1 MNWVVGIIVLVV
13 IGYLLD
19 REIYF
24 YEGVHLG
31 PRVQAWLY
39 DRWAHKYDLGK
50 RGSQLHDDQML
61 AQPLLDATKDVQT
74 PFVLDFATGTGRFS
88 SALTSRPEFK
98 GHIIALDLSQGMLEQ
113 ASAKIA
119 GRVAEGVS
127 RPDGNRDDSNT
138 SAGFD
143 TTRDKHRGTTLRQ
156 AQDNAQPAGVH
167 VEFLRH
173 QSLPLPF
180 PDASFDVVCALE
192 VLELFPSMDEPLA
205 EFARVLRPGGVL
217 LTSRGTEASGRKAK
231 VKSTYEYGLLLFDN
245 KFENFEITPWWKL
258 FDRVI
263 AVKNGN
269 SDPVT
274 NHKLQDVL
282 QCSACG
288 QIQWERKENSLRCG
302 NCGRELTIT
311 KEGIVSN

>member
-1 MNWVVGIIVLVV
+1 MNWVIGIIVLVV

-39 DRWAHKYDLGK
+39 DRWSHKYDQGK

-61 AQPLLDATKDVQT
+61 AQPLLDATKDVQA
-74 PFVLDFATGTGRFS
+74 PFVLDFATGTGRLS
-88 SALTSRPEFK
+88 YALTSHPEFR

-119 GRVAEGVS
+119 GRV
-127 RPDGNRDDSNT
+127 
-138 SAGFD
+138 FD
-143 TTRDKHRGTTLRQ
+143 LSRDKHRGTTLRQ
-156 AQDNAQPAGVH
+156 AQDNTQPAGAH

-205 EFARVLRPGGVL
+205 EFARVLRPNGVL

-245 KFENFEITPWWKL
+245 QFENFEITPWWKL

-269 SDPVT
+269 SDPVP

-282 QCSACG
+282 KCSACG
-288 QIQWERKENSLRCG
+288 QIQWERKVNSLRCG

-311 KEGIVSN
+311 KDGIVSN

>member
-1 MNWVVGIIVLVV
+1 MNWIIGIGLLVV

-39 DRWAHKYDLGK
+39 DRWSRKYDEGK
-50 RGSQLHDDQML
+50 RESQLRDDEMF
-61 AQPLLDATKDVQT
+61 AGPLLEATREVPA
-74 PFVLDFATGTGRFS
+74 PFVLDFATGTGRLS
-88 SALTSRPEFK
+88 HALTRRPEFK

-113 ASAKIA
+113 AVEKISNQAAGLDTPSA
-119 GRVAEGVS
+119 S
-127 RPDGNRDDSNT
+127 RPADR
-138 SAGFD
+138 
-143 TTRDKHRGTTLRQ
+143 
-156 AQDNAQPAGVH
+156 

-192 VLELFPSMDEPLA
+192 VLELFPNMDEPLA
-205 EFARVLRPGGVL
+205 EFSRVLRPGGVL

-231 VKSTYEYGLLLFDN
+231 VKGRYEYGLLLMGHG
-245 KFENFEITPWWKL
+245 FENFEISPWWKL

-263 AVKNGN
+263 AKKDGSSETVKNR
-269 SDPVT
+269 DLMAVFI
-274 NHKLQDVL
+274 
-282 QCSACG
+282 CSACG
-288 QIQWERKENSLRCG
+288 KTQWEGKENSLRCG
-302 NCGRELTIT
+302 NCGRELTVT
-311 KEGIVSN
+311 ERGIVLNS